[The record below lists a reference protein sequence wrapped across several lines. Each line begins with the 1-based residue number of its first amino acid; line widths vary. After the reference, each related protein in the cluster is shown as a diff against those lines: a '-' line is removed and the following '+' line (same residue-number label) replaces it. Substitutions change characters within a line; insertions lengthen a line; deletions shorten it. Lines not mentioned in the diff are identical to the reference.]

1 MEEQAV
7 VVEEKEE
14 RIFGVLSIIT
24 AFISPIIGVLL
35 AIISFKRNE
44 NPTNGIIGI
53 MIALA
58 NFVVGFIWLMSIMGE
73 I

>member
-24 AFISPIIGVLL
+24 AFISPIIAIVL

-53 MIALA
+53 MMALA
-58 NFVVGFIWLMSIMGE
+58 NFVISFIWIMSMMGE
-73 I
+73 L